1 MQDSD
6 NSIIYFLNMQAA
18 VFLNNHF
25 FNEQMKNKMA
35 KAENLNFQNE
45 TTVKISYIYR
55 DMTGVSLYCNNY
67 SLLYIIGQKQP
78 CLKALDQTVSPNPSK
93 T

>member
-45 TTVKISYIYR
+45 TTVKISYIE
-55 DMTGVSLYCNNY
+55 T
-67 SLLYIIGQKQP
+67 
-78 CLKALDQTVSPNPSK
+78 
-93 T
+93 